1 MGITAIASADRYSN
15 SNASCIR
22 WRASWGADVQA
33 PIRKSWPRYT
43 TPVSRSTVICVSLLP
58 SSFNTASVSCPSK
71 GGARR

>member
-33 PIRKSWPRYT
+33 PIRTSWPRYT